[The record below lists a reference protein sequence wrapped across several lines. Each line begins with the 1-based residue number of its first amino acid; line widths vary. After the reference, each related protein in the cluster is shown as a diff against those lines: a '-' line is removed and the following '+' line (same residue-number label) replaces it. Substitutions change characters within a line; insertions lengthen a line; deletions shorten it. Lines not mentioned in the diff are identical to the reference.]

1 MKVSSLLKAI
11 VDKVKT
17 VTSLASSTYLY
28 EPNLDLGAKTQPFAV
43 VKTTANSE
51 EVISFSDSIR
61 KHEYQIWVYVY
72 PISNEYSALDLPKD
86 VATVLKGE
94 LTVAEGTGVSEK
106 KYYAKILDLTI
117 ERLNGDEDD
126 LERFGS
132 VVSFVIRFY
141 K

>member
-1 MKVSSLLKAI
+1 MKVSSLLKKIADQ
-11 VDKVKT
+11 VET
-17 VTSLASSTYLY
+17 VTALNESAYLY
-28 EPNLDLGAKTQPFAV
+28 NPNLDLSALTRPFAV
-43 VKTTANSE
+43 VRSTINSE
-51 EVISFSDSIR
+51 AVISFDDTTR
-61 KHEYQIWVYVY
+61 KHDYQIWVYVY

-86 VATVLKGE
+86 VAAALKNE
-94 LTVAEGTGVSEK
+94 LTVTEGTGDKAVN
-106 KYYAKILDLTI
+106 YYAKILDLTV

>member
-1 MKVSSLLKAI
+1 MKVSSLLKKIADQ
-11 VDKVKT
+11 VET
-17 VTSLASSTYLY
+17 VTALADSAYLY
-28 EPNLDLGAKTQPFAV
+28 NPNFDLSAFTRPLAFVRSTIIIDA
-43 VKTTANSE
+43 
-51 EVISFSDSIR
+51 VISFDDSTR

-86 VATVLKGE
+86 VAAAFKSE
-94 LTVAEGTGVSEK
+94 LTVTEGTGETAK

>member
-1 MKVSSLLKAI
+1 MKISSLLKKIA
-11 VDKVKT
+11 DQVKNL
-17 VTSLASSTYLY
+17 TSLSDRVYLY
-28 EPNLDLGAKTQPFAV
+28 SPSLNLDTLTRPFV
-43 VKTTANSE
+43 VVRSTINSE
-51 EVISFSDSIR
+51 AVISFSDTTR
-61 KHEYQIWVYVY
+61 KHDYQIWVYVY

-86 VATVLKGE
+86 VAAAFKSE
-94 LTVAEGTGVSEK
+94 LTVSEGEGETK
-106 KYYAKILDLTI
+106 KDYKAKVMDLNI

>member
-1 MKVSSLLKAI
+1 MKVSSLLKKIADQ
-11 VDKVKT
+11 VET
-17 VTSLASSTYLY
+17 VTALADSAYLY
-28 EPNLDLGAKTQPFAV
+28 NPNLDLGTLTRPFAV
-43 VKTTANSE
+43 VRSTINSE
-51 EVISFSDSIR
+51 AVISFSDATR
-61 KHEYQIWVYVY
+61 KYDYQIWVYVY

-86 VATVLKGE
+86 VAAALKSE
-94 LTVAEGTGVSEK
+94 LTVTEGTGDKAVN
-106 KYYAKILDLTI
+106 YYAKILDLTI

>member
-1 MKVSSLLKAI
+1 MKLSSLLKKIADQ
-11 VDKVKT
+11 VET
-17 VTSLASSTYLY
+17 VTALADSAYLY
-28 EPNLDLGAKTQPFAV
+28 NPNLDLSTLNRPFAV
-43 VKTTANSE
+43 VRSTINSE
-51 EVISFSDSIR
+51 AVISFSDATR
-61 KHEYQIWVYVY
+61 KHDYQIWVYVY

-86 VATVLKGE
+86 VAAALKSE
-94 LTVAEGTGVSEK
+94 LTVTEGTGETAK
-106 KYYAKILDLTI
+106 KYYAKILDLTV